1 MRVAYETML
10 AEFERVLKKYG
21 FTADRAH
28 DAAEIFAQNSL
39 AGVFSH
45 GLNRFPVAVD
55 YLKKGEIDPAAE
67 AECVASFGS
76 MERWDGH
83 RGFGPLNAKR
93 AMDRAVELAK
103 QNGIGLVA
111 LGNNNHWMR
120 GGTYGWQAADAGCIG
135 ICWSNTCPNMPAWGA
150 KDNHIGNNPLILAVP
165 RSNGEHVMVDCAL
178 SQFSY
183 GKLETTRL
191 AGKQL
196 PVVGGYDEEGN
207 LTTDP
212 AAIEKT
218 RRMIPIGYWKGSG
231 LSILLDMI
239 ATVLTNAN
247 SVAKIGTFG
256 DEIGLSSIMSWVMAF
271 TGLPDLIANGILS
284 LTGNKYVILI
294 LMNIILLIV
303 GTFMD
308 PTPAVLIFTPIFLPI
323 CKTFGMHAVQ
333 FGIMVSM
340 NLCIG
345 TITPPVGSILFTGCK
360 VGHVKI
366 EQVIKELLPYFFAI
380 LAALLLVTYI
390 PAISMTLPT
399 LAGLIK

>member
-21 FTADRAH
+21 FSADRAH

-67 AECVASFGS
+67 AECVASFGA

-120 GGTYGWQAADAGCIG
+120 GGTYGWLAADAGCIG

-256 DEIGLSSIMSWVMAF
+256 DEIGLTQIMIAIDPTKFQTAAETDAIVDAAR
-271 TGLPDLIANGILS
+271 TGLLCHQR
-284 LTGNKYVILI
+284 
-294 LMNIILLIV
+294 
-303 GTFMD
+303 
-308 PTPAVLIFTPIFLPI
+308 PAAVRRGQLFLPDRHPI
-323 CKTFGMHAVQ
+323 LHSGGQPDEQRRHCGTPCECGKSHCRPDAGCAGPDQHHRQYAVRCHLR
-333 FGIMVSM
+333 FRCCCRCCHGRHHRPHGGKRR
-340 NLCIG
+340 L
-345 TITPPVGSILFTGCK
+345 
-360 VGHVKI
+360 
-366 EQVIKELLPYFFAI
+366 
-380 LAALLLVTYI
+380 
-390 PAISMTLPT
+390 
-399 LAGLIK
+399 

>member
-380 LAALLLVTYI
+380 LAALLLATYI

>member
-1 MRVAYETML
+1 MR
-10 AEFERVLKKYG
+10 
-21 FTADRAH
+21 
-28 DAAEIFAQNSL
+28 S
-39 AGVFSH
+39 
-45 GLNRFPVAVD
+45 
-55 YLKKGEIDPAAE
+55 
-67 AECVASFGS
+67 
-76 MERWDGH
+76 
-83 RGFGPLNAKR
+83 
-93 AMDRAVELAK
+93 
-103 QNGIGLVA
+103 
-111 LGNNNHWMR
+111 
-120 GGTYGWQAADAGCIG
+120 GTYGWQAADQGCIG

-256 DEIGLSSIMSWVMAF
+256 DEIGLTQIM
-271 TGLPDLIANGILS
+271 IAI
-284 LTGNKYVILI
+284 
-294 LMNIILLIV
+294 
-303 GTFMD
+303 D
-308 PTPAVLIFTPIFLPI
+308 PTKFQTAAETDTIVDAIAADVASSQPVKEGAEVRCPGMGEHRSRKENLELGIPVAEEKWNEVLA
-323 CKTFGMHAVQ
+323 M
-333 FGIMVSM
+333 
-340 NLCIG
+340 
-345 TITPPVGSILFTGCK
+345 
-360 VGHVKI
+360 
-366 EQVIKELLPYFFAI
+366 
-380 LAALLLVTYI
+380 
-390 PAISMTLPT
+390 
-399 LAGLIK
+399 